1 LACPGAEP
9 ATTVLIIEPF
19 GGWVAI
25 MVNGAQLV
33 LLTIEIIDSNIIAP
47 CHTLQTP
54 IVIILEGG
62 IELAWSLDTA
72 TETDATEQPPIFGW
86 IVIEP

>member
-1 LACPGAEP
+1 
-9 ATTVLIIEPF
+9 
-19 GGWVAI
+19 

-33 LLTIEIIDSNIIAP
+33 LLTIDIIDSNIIAP

-62 IELAWSLDTA
+62 IELARCLDTA
-72 TETDATEQPPIFGW
+72 TETDATEQPTVFGW
-86 IVIEP
+86 IIIDPEPPWRTGS